1 MRQTLLSLLNS
12 LVLSC
17 CLLGSPFVPL
27 SPVFGA
33 SSVLSASKASPIA
46 SEIKNTAWGSHRS
59 GLNSRFHLSPAVGL
73 PLGKSCISMSHSF
86 LIFKTEVIKYL
97 GVSLSGSDGK
107 ESACNTGAP
116 GLVPGLGR
124 SSGEGNGYPLQY
136 SCLGNP
142 MDRGAWQAT
151 VHGVAKIW
159 TQLSD

>member
-17 CLLGSPFVPL
+17 CLLGSTFAPL

-46 SEIKNTAWGSHRS
+46 SEIKNTAWGSNRS
-59 GLNSRFHLSPAVGL
+59 GLDSRFHLLPAVGL
-73 PLGKSCISMSHSF
+73 PLDKSCTSMSHNF
-86 LIFKTEVIKYL
+86 LILKTEVIKYL

-116 GLVPGLGR
+116 RLILGLGR

-142 MDRGAWQAT
+142 MDRGAWCIT
-151 VHGVAKIW
+151 VHGVAKE
-159 TQLSD
+159 SDMT

>member
-17 CLLGSPFVPL
+17 CLLGSTFAPL

-46 SEIKNTAWGSHRS
+46 SEIKNTAWGSNRS
-59 GLNSRFHLSPAVGL
+59 GLDSRFHLLPAVGL
-73 PLGKSCISMSHSF
+73 PLDKSCTSMSHNF
-86 LIFKTEVIKYL
+86 LILKTEVIKYL

-116 GLVPGLGR
+116 RLILGLGR

-142 MDRGAWQAT
+142 RNRGACGLQST
-151 VHGVAKIW
+151 GLQKCL
-159 TQLSD
+159 T